1 MNLCIIYQLES
12 DSTPSL
18 VILKDLKMAVSGT
31 CQENLVDAAKRI
43 FAIQEERKAL
53 YMKIKR

>member
-1 MNLCIIYQLES
+1 MNLRILYQLES
-12 DSTPSL
+12 DSTPTL
-18 VILKDLKMAVSGT
+18 VILKALKMAVSEP

>member
-1 MNLCIIYQLES
+1 MNLCIICHLQP
-12 DSTPSL
+12 DSTPIS
-18 VILKDLKMAVSGT
+18 LKDLKMAVSGLS
-31 CQENLVDAAKRI
+31 QENLVDAAKRI